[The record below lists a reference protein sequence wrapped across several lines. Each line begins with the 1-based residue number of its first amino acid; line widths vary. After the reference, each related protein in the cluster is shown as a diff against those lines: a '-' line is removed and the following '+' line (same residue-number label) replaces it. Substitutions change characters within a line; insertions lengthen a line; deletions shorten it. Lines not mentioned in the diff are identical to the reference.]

1 MKNLYRI
8 TDKNGNFLCF
18 QVETTEKKAVQT
30 AKMYGFKYAS
40 NAEFISQDY

>member
-30 AKMYGFKYAS
+30 AKMYYGFQHAS
-40 NAEFISQDY
+40 NAEFIRKN